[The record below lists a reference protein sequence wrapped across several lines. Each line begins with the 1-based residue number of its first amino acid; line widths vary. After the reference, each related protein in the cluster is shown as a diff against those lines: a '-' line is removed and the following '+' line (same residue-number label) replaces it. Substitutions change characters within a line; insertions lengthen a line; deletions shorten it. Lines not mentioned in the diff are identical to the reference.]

1 MADNEK
7 KLNGA
12 DTDGDKEGIET
23 GIKFASRVIDTVN
36 TDRIKEAYRSFLAD
50 MISNPIDNCEFES
63 LYGIPHLRSDMPLS
77 YEILSQ
83 SIDTCNKNQL
93 LNEAIDTFNKLE
105 ERKHMINR
113 KEVLDR
119 ADKCVNGDREGSY
132 GSPEDNF
139 ARIAK
144 MWNAYLGNTYPRK
157 DLKPS
162 DVAAML
168 ALLKIARIGSGNY
181 KDDNWIDLAGY
192 AACGG
197 ELQCMEEEDDE

>member
-1 MADNEK
+1 MADNEE

-12 DTDGDKEGIET
+12 DTDFDKDCVGFT
-23 GIKFASRVIDTVN
+23 GKVFDTVN
-36 TDRIKEAYRSFLAD
+36 TDRMDFAFRRFVGD
-50 MISNPIDNCEFES
+50 VMSNPGDYDVLES
-63 LYGIPHLRSDMPLS
+63 LYPFPHLRSDMPLS
-77 YEILSQ
+77 YELLKET
-83 SIDTCNKNQL
+83 IDTCNRNQL
-93 LNEAIDTFNKLE
+93 LDEVE
-105 ERKHMINR
+105 EQKHMINR

-144 MWNAYLGNTYPRK
+144 MWNAYWGNTYPHK
-157 DLKPS
+157 EFKPS

-168 ALLKIARIGSGNY
+168 VLLKIARIGSGNY
-181 KDDNWIDLAGY
+181 KDDNWVDVAGY

-197 ELQCMEEEDDE
+197 ELQCMEEDDE

>member
-1 MADNEK
+1 MADNEE
-7 KLNGA
+7 KLNIA
-12 DTDGDKEGIET
+12 ETDVDKDCIGFT
-23 GIKFASRVIDTVN
+23 GKFFNTVN
-36 TDRIKEAYRSFLAD
+36 TDQIADANRRFIAD
-50 MISNPIDNCEFES
+50 MMANPADYDVFES
-63 LYGIPHLRSDMPLS
+63 LYPFPHLRSDMPLS
-77 YEILSQ
+77 YELLKET
-83 SIDTCNKNQL
+83 IDTCNKNQL
-93 LNEAIDTFNKLE
+93 LNELE
-105 ERKHMINR
+105 EKKPMINR

-197 ELQCMEEEDDE
+197 ELQCMEEDDE

>member
-1 MADNEK
+1 MADNEE
-7 KLNGA
+7 KLKS
-12 DTDGDKEGIET
+12 T
-23 GIKFASRVIDTVN
+23 
-36 TDRIKEAYRSFLAD
+36 
-50 MISNPIDNCEFES
+50 ISNPIDECVFES
-63 LYGIPHLRSDMPLS
+63 LFGIPHLRSDMPLAPALL
-77 YEILSQ
+77 EETINNL
-83 SIDTCNKNQL
+83 NKNQ
-93 LNEAIDTFNKLE
+93 ILE
-105 ERKHMINR
+105 EKKPMMNR

-119 ADKCVNGDREGSY
+119 ADQCVNGDREGSY
-132 GSPEDNF
+132 GSPENNF

-168 ALLKIARIGSGNY
+168 ALLKLARIGSGNY

-197 ELQCMEEEDDE
+197 ELQSMEEDDE

>member
-1 MADNEK
+1 MADNEEK
-7 KLNGA
+7 MNGGA
-12 DTDGDKEGIET
+12 PEMLVFRKQEGG
-23 GIKFASRVIDTVN
+23 GIRFTAKVFDTVN
-36 TDRIKEAYRSFLAD
+36 TDQIADANRRFIAD
-50 MISNPIDNCEFES
+50 MMANPANYDVLES
-63 LYGIPHLRSDMPLS
+63 LYPWPHLRSDMPLS
-77 YEILSQ
+77 YELLKET
-83 SIDTCNKNQL
+83 IDTCNRNQL
-93 LNEAIDTFNKLE
+93 LDELE
-105 ERKHMINR
+105 EKKPMINR

-197 ELQCMEEEDDE
+197 ELQCMEEDDE